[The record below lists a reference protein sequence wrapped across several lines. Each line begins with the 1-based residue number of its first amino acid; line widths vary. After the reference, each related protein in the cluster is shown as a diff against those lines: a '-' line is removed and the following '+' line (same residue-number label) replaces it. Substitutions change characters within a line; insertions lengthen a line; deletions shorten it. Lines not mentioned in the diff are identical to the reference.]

1 MGKHLVLWSMNAAR
15 IPVDAKERGSG
26 YGVLT
31 DMVKQ
36 DIAKGIIKDYG
47 AFPGEG
53 RGYTV
58 VEATYLELMKMT
70 EQYAPYV
77 QFEVHPA
84 ASISEVDELI
94 KHLTG

>member
-1 MGKHLVLWSMNAAR
+1 MGKHLILWSMSEGR
-15 IPVDAKERGSG
+15 IPVDRKERGNA
-26 YGVLT
+26 YGFLT
-31 DMVKQ
+31 TMVKQ
-36 DIAKGIIKDYG
+36 DIAKGVIKDWG

-58 VEATYLELMKMT
+58 VEGTYLEIMQMT

-77 QFEVHPA
+77 RFEIHPA
-84 ASISEVDELI
+84 ASISEVVELI

>member
-1 MGKHLVLWSMNAAR
+1 MGKHLILWSMNEAR
-15 IPVDAKERGSG
+15 TPVDAKERGSG

-31 DMVKQ
+31 AMVKQ
-36 DIAKGIIKDYG
+36 DIEKGFVKDYG

-53 RGYTV
+53 RGYVV
-58 VEATYLELMKMT
+58 VEGTYLEIMKMT

-77 QFEVHPA
+77 RFEVHPA

>member
-1 MGKHLVLWSMNAAR
+1 MAKHLVLWSMNETRTPAD
-15 IPVDAKERGSG
+15 PKERGSG

-31 DMVKQ
+31 AMVKQ
-36 DIAKGIIKDYG
+36 DIAKGLIKDYG

-58 VEATYLELMKMT
+58 VEASYLELMKMT

-77 QFEVHPA
+77 RFEVHPA

>member
-1 MGKHLVLWSMNAAR
+1 M
-15 IPVDAKERGSG
+15 
-26 YGVLT
+26 
-31 DMVKQ
+31 
-36 DIAKGIIKDYG
+36 
-47 AFPGEG
+47 EG
-53 RGYTV
+53 
-58 VEATYLELMKMT
+58 TYLEIMKMT